1 MDLAAT
7 PTIQSQQ
14 QELVVDH
21 ARWRRPW
28 RRRRVAGG
36 AHHEQ
41 YPPTRALFHAL
52 LFLPPA
58 PSSSAGSSGSGSTST
73 DAQVAALFDGLLGA
87 AVAGEQQDGVVTGAR
102 LLSLGGAGPNEPQSQ
117 PQPPTTSSI
126 PSPPSPSSAQPPS
139 QPQPQPP
146 SSPTPAAAENP
157 VADAA
162 ASRTPGQACATLL
175 LEEEAASLAVVAVPA
190 AIADATAAA
199 AAPAAVL
206 AAGDLALLPYDPG
219 SAASVERALA
229 LTGRLPEVLPRLFV
243 ELQPPSGPAG
253 AGSATSPLVESV
265 RALCSA
271 RPLHSHVVLQA
282 PPSAFA
288 CDALAHEAV
297 AACFARFGPPAT
309 CGPGG
314 GRRRRRGGAR
324 GSGVGFGV
332 GSIVESVLASMED
345 PGVVTLALGLA
356 AVGLLTLVV
365 RGGLGGRE
373 GGRKG

>member
-1 MDLAAT
+1 
-7 PTIQSQQ
+7 
-14 QELVVDH
+14 
-21 ARWRRPW
+21 
-28 RRRRVAGG
+28 
-36 AHHEQ
+36 
-41 YPPTRALFHAL
+41 
-52 LFLPPA
+52 
-58 PSSSAGSSGSGSTST
+58 
-73 DAQVAALFDGLLGA
+73 
-87 AVAGEQQDGVVTGAR
+87 
-102 LLSLGGAGPNEPQSQ
+102 
-117 PQPPTTSSI
+117 
-126 PSPPSPSSAQPPS
+126 
-139 QPQPQPP
+139 
-146 SSPTPAAAENP
+146 

-190 AIADATAAA
+190 AVADATVAA

-229 LTGRLPEVLPRLFV
+229 LAARLPEALPRLFL
-243 ELQPPSGPAG
+243 ELRPPSGPAG
-253 AGSATSPLVESV
+253 AATSPLAESV
-265 RALCSA
+265 RALCGS

-314 GRRRRRGGAR
+314 GRRRRRGRVR

-356 AVGLLTLVV
+356 AVGLLTLMV